1 MDIRP
6 ARREDIPALLDIY
19 NYEVINGVATLDLN
33 TRTLEEW
40 YEWYNAHNGAHS
52 KGNHPLIVGA
62 EDGEITGY
70 ASLSEYRQKEAY
82 KTTVEL
88 SIYVSPNHR
97 KKGVGRAL
105 MAHILEMAKND
116 EGTHCVV
123 SVITAG
129 NEASTK
135 LHAEFG
141 FTYCGTI
148 PEVGMK
154 FGRMLDIENYALI
167 V

>member
-1 MDIRP
+1 MDIRL
-6 ARREDIPALLDIY
+6 ARREDVPALLDIY

-33 TRTLEEW
+33 TRTLDEW
-40 YEWYNAHNGAHS
+40 YEWYDEHNR
-52 KGNHPLIVGA
+52 GNHPLIVGV
-62 EDGEITGY
+62 EDGAITGY

-97 KKGVGRAL
+97 RKGVGRAL

-116 EGTHCVV
+116 ERTHCVV

-135 LHAEFG
+135 LHAQFG

-167 V
+167 L

>member
-6 ARREDIPALLDIY
+6 ARREDVPELLDIY

-40 YEWYNAHNGAHS
+40 EKWYNAHNRD
-52 KGNHPLIVGA
+52 NHPLIVGV

-97 KKGVGRAL
+97 KKGVDAR
-105 MAHILEMAKND
+105 
-116 EGTHCVV
+116 
-123 SVITAG
+123 SW
-129 NEASTK
+129 
-135 LHAEFG
+135 
-141 FTYCGTI
+141 
-148 PEVGMK
+148 
-154 FGRMLDIENYALI
+154 LI
-167 V
+167 FSK

>member
-6 ARREDIPALLDIY
+6 ARREDVPELLDIY

-40 YEWYNAHNGAHS
+40 EKWYDAHNGAHNRD
-52 KGNHPLIVGA
+52 NHPLIVGV

-105 MAHILEMAKND
+105 MAHILEISYSRNS
-116 EGTHCVV
+116 E
-123 SVITAG
+123 
-129 NEASTK
+129 E
-135 LHAEFG
+135 
-141 FTYCGTI
+141 
-148 PEVGMK
+148 
-154 FGRMLDIENYALI
+154 
-167 V
+167 

>member
-1 MDIRP
+1 MDIRL
-6 ARREDIPALLDIY
+6 ARREDVPALLDIY

-33 TRTLEEW
+33 TRTLDEW
-40 YEWYNAHNGAHS
+40 YEWYDAHN
-52 KGNHPLIVGA
+52 KGNHPLIVGV

-105 MAHILEMAKND
+105 MAHILDMAKND
-116 EGTHCVV
+116 ERTHCVV
-123 SVITAG
+123 SVISTG
-129 NEASTK
+129 NEASTQ
-135 LHAEFG
+135 LH
-141 FTYCGTI
+141 
-148 PEVGMK
+148 V
-154 FGRMLDIENYALI
+154 
-167 V
+167 

>member
-1 MDIRP
+1 MYIRP
-6 ARREDIPALLDIY
+6 ARREDVPELLDIY
-19 NYEVINGVATLDLN
+19 NYEVINGAATLDLN

-40 YEWYNAHNGAHS
+40 YEWYDAHN
-52 KGNHPLIVGA
+52 KDNHPLIVGV

-105 MAHILEMAKND
+105 MAHILEIAKND
-116 EGTHCVV
+116 AGTHCVV

-141 FTYCGTI
+141 FTCCGTI

>member
-6 ARREDIPALLDIY
+6 ARREDVPELLDIY

-40 YEWYNAHNGAHS
+40 EKWYNAHNRD
-52 KGNHPLIVGA
+52 NHPLIVGV

-88 SIYVSPNHR
+88 SIYVSLNHR

-105 MAHILEMAKND
+105 MAHILEIAKND

-141 FTYCGTI
+141 FTCCGTI

>member
-6 ARREDIPALLDIY
+6 ARREDVPALLDIY
-19 NYEVINGVATLDLN
+19 NYEVINGAATLDIN

-40 YEWYNAHNGAHS
+40 EKWYNAHNRD
-52 KGNHPLIVGA
+52 NHPLIVGV
-62 EDGEITGY
+62 ENGEITGY

-116 EGTHCVV
+116 VGTHCVV

>member
-6 ARREDIPALLDIY
+6 ARREDVPALLDIY
-19 NYEVINGVATLDLN
+19 NYEVINGVSTLDLN

-40 YEWYNAHNGAHS
+40 EKWYNAHNRD
-52 KGNHPLIVGA
+52 NHPLIVGV
-62 EDGEITGY
+62 ENGEITGY

-88 SIYVSPNHR
+88 SIYVSLNHR

>member
-1 MDIRP
+1 MEIRL
-6 ARREDIPALLDIY
+6 ARREDVPALLDIY

-33 TRTLEEW
+33 TRTLEER
-40 YEWYNAHNGAHS
+40 YEWYDAHN
-52 KGNHPLIVGA
+52 KDNHPLIVGV
-62 EDGEITGY
+62 ENGEITGY

-116 EGTHCVV
+116 ERTHCVV

-167 V
+167 L

>member
-6 ARREDIPALLDIY
+6 ARREDVPTLLDIY
-19 NYEVINGVATLDLN
+19 NYEVINGAATLDIN

-40 YEWYNAHNGAHS
+40 EKWYNAHNRD
-52 KGNHPLIVGA
+52 NHPLIVGV
-62 EDGEITGY
+62 ENGEITGY

>member
-1 MDIRP
+1 M
-6 ARREDIPALLDIY
+6 
-19 NYEVINGVATLDLN
+19 GV
-33 TRTLEEW
+33 
-40 YEWYNAHNGAHS
+40 
-52 KGNHPLIVGA
+52 

-116 EGTHCVV
+116 AGTHCVV

-141 FTYCGTI
+141 FTCCGTI

>member
-1 MDIRP
+1 MDIRL
-6 ARREDIPALLDIY
+6 ARREDVPALLDIY

-33 TRTLEEW
+33 TRTLDEW
-40 YEWYNAHNGAHS
+40 YEWYDAHNRD
-52 KGNHPLIVGA
+52 NHPLIVGV
-62 EDGEITGY
+62 DNGEITGY

-116 EGTHCVV
+116 ERTHCVV

-167 V
+167 L

>member
-6 ARREDIPALLDIY
+6 ARREDVPELLDIY
-19 NYEVINGVATLDLN
+19 NYEVINGAATLDLN

-40 YEWYNAHNGAHS
+40 YEWYDAHN
-52 KGNHPLIVGA
+52 KDNHPLIVGV

-88 SIYVSPNHR
+88 SIYVSPYHR

-105 MAHILEMAKND
+105 MAHILEIAKND
-116 EGTHCVV
+116 AGTHCVV

-141 FTYCGTI
+141 FTCCGTI

>member
-6 ARREDIPALLDIY
+6 ARREDVPALLDIY
-19 NYEVINGVATLDLN
+19 NYEVINGAATLDLN

-40 YEWYNAHNGAHS
+40 EN
-52 KGNHPLIVGA
+52 NHPLSVGV

-141 FTYCGTI
+141 FTCCGTI

>member
-6 ARREDIPALLDIY
+6 ARREDVPALLDIY
-19 NYEVINGVATLDLN
+19 NYEVINGAATLDIN

-40 YEWYNAHNGAHS
+40 EKWYNAHNRD
-52 KGNHPLIVGA
+52 NHPLIVGV
-62 EDGEITGY
+62 ENGEITGS

>member
-6 ARREDIPALLDIY
+6 ARREDVPELLDIY

-40 YEWYNAHNGAHS
+40 EKWYNAHNRD
-52 KGNHPLIVGA
+52 NHPLIVGV

-105 MAHILEMAKND
+105 MAHILEIAKND

>member
-1 MDIRP
+1 M
-6 ARREDIPALLDIY
+6 
-19 NYEVINGVATLDLN
+19 VV
-33 TRTLEEW
+33 
-40 YEWYNAHNGAHS
+40 
-52 KGNHPLIVGA
+52 
-62 EDGEITGY
+62 EDGDITGY

-105 MAHILEMAKND
+105 MAHILEIAKND

-141 FTYCGTI
+141 FTCCGTI

>member
-6 ARREDIPALLDIY
+6 ARREDVPELLDIY
-19 NYEVINGVATLDLN
+19 NYEVINGAATLDLN

-40 YEWYNAHNGAHS
+40 EKWYNAHNRD
-52 KGNHPLIVGA
+52 NHPLIVGV

-70 ASLSEYRQKEAY
+70 ASLEYRQKEAY

-105 MAHILEMAKND
+105 MAHILEIAKND

-141 FTYCGTI
+141 FTCCGTI

>member
-6 ARREDIPALLDIY
+6 ARREDVPALLDIY
-19 NYEVINGVATLDLN
+19 NYEVINGAATLDLN

-40 YEWYNAHNGAHS
+40 EKWYDAHNRD
-52 KGNHPLIVGA
+52 NHPLIVGV
-62 EDGEITGY
+62 EDGEITVY
-70 ASLSEYRQKEAY
+70 VRLSENRQKEAY

-105 MAHILEMAKND
+105 MAHILEIAKND

-141 FTYCGTI
+141 FTCCGTI

>member
-6 ARREDIPALLDIY
+6 ARREDVPALLDIY

-33 TRTLEEW
+33 TRTLDEW
-40 YEWYNAHNGAHS
+40 YEWYDAHNRD
-52 KGNHPLIVGA
+52 NHPLIVGV
-62 EDGEITGY
+62 ENGEITGY

-105 MAHILEMAKND
+105 MAHILEIAKND
-116 EGTHCVV
+116 AGTHCVV

-141 FTYCGTI
+141 FTCCGTI

-154 FGRMLDIENYALI
+154 FGRMLDIENYSLI

>member
-1 MDIRP
+1 MEIRL
-6 ARREDIPALLDIY
+6 AGREDVPALLDIY

-40 YEWYNAHNGAHS
+40 YEWYDAHN
-52 KGNHPLIVGA
+52 KDNHPLIVGV

-116 EGTHCVV
+116 ERTHCVV

-148 PEVGMK
+148 PEVGAK

-167 V
+167 L

>member
-1 MDIRP
+1 MEIRL
-6 ARREDIPALLDIY
+6 ARREDVPALLDIY

-33 TRTLEEW
+33 TRTLDEW
-40 YEWYNAHNGAHS
+40 YDWYDAHN
-52 KGNHPLIVGA
+52 KDNHPLIVGA
-62 EDGEITGY
+62 ENGEITGY

-116 EGTHCVV
+116 ERTHCVV

-167 V
+167 L

>member
-1 MDIRP
+1 MNIRP
-6 ARREDIPALLDIY
+6 ARREDVPALLDIY
-19 NYEVINGVATLDLN
+19 NYEVINGVSTLDLN

-40 YEWYNAHNGAHS
+40 EKWYNAHNRD
-52 KGNHPLIVGA
+52 NHPLIVGV

-105 MAHILEMAKND
+105 MAHILEIAKND
-116 EGTHCVV
+116 AGTHCVV

-141 FTYCGTI
+141 FTCCGTI